1 MTTRVLSFYGTTIGK
16 KVVMATSGLIV
27 VGWLVLHML
36 GHVAAFAGRDA
47 YNEYAAFLA
56 DRPPL
61 LWGQRIVMIVALSA
75 HIHAAFS
82 LWARNSEA
90 RPKQYMQRKDIATN
104 YAALTMRYGGLVLLS
119 FIIYHVLHL
128 TVGMT
133 SHLGYE
139 FRPGDVYNNL
149 VLGFQRPAV
158 AGFYILAQCALG
170 MHLFHGIW
178 SLTQTLGL
186 DHPKYNPLRQL
197 VSAGLTL
204 VIVLGFI
211 SVPVSVLTGVLRPVG
226 VNEAGESTDEAVD
239 ARGSARERNGAGAT
253 DKEGLGT

>member
-1 MTTRVLSFYGTTIGK
+1 MTTSATSFYGTTIGK
-16 KVVMATSGLIV
+16 KVAMATSGLII

-36 GHVAAFAGRDA
+36 AHLATFAGRDA
-47 YNEYAAFLA
+47 YNTYAAFLA

-61 LWGQRIVMIVALSA
+61 LWGQRLVMLAAIAT

-82 LWARNSEA
+82 LWSRNNEA
-90 RPKQYMQRKDIATN
+90 RPTAYYRRKDLATN

-139 FRPGDVYNNL
+139 FVRGDVYNNL

-158 AGFYILAQCALG
+158 AGFYILAQGALG
-170 MHLFHGIW
+170 MHLYHGIW
-178 SLTQTLGL
+178 SLTQTLGA
-186 DHPKYNPLRQL
+186 DHPKYNGLRQL
-197 VSAGLTL
+197 IAITLTL

-211 SVPVSVLTGVLRPVG
+211 SVPISVLTGTLVP
-226 VNEAGESTDEAVD
+226 VD
-239 ARGSARERNGAGAT
+239 AAGLIG
-253 DKEGLGT
+253 E

>member
-1 MTTRVLSFYGTTIGK
+1 V
-16 KVVMATSGLIV
+16 
-27 VGWLVLHML
+27 
-36 GHVAAFAGRDA
+36 
-47 YNEYAAFLA
+47 
-56 DRPPL
+56 
-61 LWGQRIVMIVALSA
+61 QRQNL
-75 HIHAAFS
+75 
-82 LWARNSEA
+82 
-90 RPKQYMQRKDIATN
+90 ATN

-133 SHLGYE
+133 EHLGYT
-139 FRPGDVYNNL
+139 FVRGDVYNNL
-149 VLGFQRPAV
+149 VLGFQRPVV

-197 VSAGLTL
+197 AAGALTL

-211 SVPVSVLTGVLRPVG
+211 SVPISVLTGVLQPVP
-226 VNEAGESTDEAVD
+226 TDENPAQV
-239 ARGSARERNGAGAT
+239 EQ
-253 DKEGLGT
+253 

>member
-1 MTTRVLSFYGTTIGK
+1 MTTRALSFYETTIGK
-16 KVVMATSGLIV
+16 KVVMAASGLVV

-36 GHVAAFAGRDA
+36 GHVAAFAGRDV

-61 LWGQRIVMIVALSA
+61 LWGQRIVMIVALGL
-75 HIHAAFS
+75 HIHCAFS
-82 LWARNSEA
+82 LWSRNSEA
-90 RPKQYMQRKDIATN
+90 RPRAYVQRQNLATN

-133 SHLGYE
+133 EHLGYT
-139 FRPGDVYNNL
+139 FVRGDVYNNL
-149 VLGFQRPAV
+149 VLGFQRPVV

-170 MHLFHGIW
+170 MHLYHGIW
-178 SLTQTLGL
+178 SLSQTLGL

-197 VSAGLTL
+197 AAGALTL

-211 SVPVSVLTGVLRPVG
+211 SVPISVLTGVLAPVP
-226 VNEAGESTDEAVD
+226 TDENPAQAV
-239 ARGSARERNGAGAT
+239 E
-253 DKEGLGT
+253 E